1 LAVANIHRPEC
12 VTIRAIAAELSQA
25 WRFLFAPSVRTAIP
39 ALSGN
44 NQEFRE
50 ERTRRSAE
58 EAAAALGLIPTAFD
72 RQVRDGVLALE
83 SVTVVGGRELYQ
95 REQIR
100 RLILAT

>member
-1 LAVANIHRPEC
+1 MGLSRLNKIQQPSPRGSPVWIDARVVYRAVP
-12 VTIRAIAAELSQA
+12 
-25 WRFLFAPSVRTAIP
+25 AP
-39 ALSGN
+39 SGN